1 LFATCSLLPALCFV
15 LGERMDDDSVLV
27 EPRRIPGDPD
37 IDHPIILNLFEP
49 HFEFLRKEL
58 KIKKSAL
65 KRLRFPS
72 MICGSTSI
80 GGRKISIFGTPL
92 GSPQAALVLERL
104 IAMGARQILTFGCCG
119 SLQEDLGTGSLV
131 VPMEALSEEGTSAH
145 YPLPEGRK
153 AEADKK
159 IAHLCLAMSRE
170 KKFKT
175 AAGRVWTTD
184 ALFRETRGKTRKY
197 SQMGLLAVE
206 MEMSALFT
214 VAAYR
219 GIQLGGLLVVSD
231 ELASLRWKT
240 GFLNPLFWLASRKAS
255 RLAVEICLDL

>member
-15 LGERMDDDSVLV
+15 LGERMDDDSVLI

-49 HFEFLRKEL
+49 YFEFLRKEL

-65 KRLRFPS
+65 KRVRFPS
-72 MICGSTSI
+72 MTCCSADMD
-80 GGRKISIFGTPL
+80 GRKVSIFGTPL

-104 IAMGARQILTFGCCG
+104 IAMGARKILTFGCCG
-119 SLQEDLGTGSLV
+119 SLQPDLGTGNLV
-131 VPMEALSEEGTSAH
+131 IPTEALSEEGTSAH
-145 YPLPEGRK
+145 YPLPRGKR

-159 IAHLCLAMSRE
+159 IAQLCLAMSRE

-214 VAAYR
+214 IAAYR

-231 ELASLRWKT
+231 ELASLNWKT

-255 RLAVEICLDL
+255 RLVLEICLKL